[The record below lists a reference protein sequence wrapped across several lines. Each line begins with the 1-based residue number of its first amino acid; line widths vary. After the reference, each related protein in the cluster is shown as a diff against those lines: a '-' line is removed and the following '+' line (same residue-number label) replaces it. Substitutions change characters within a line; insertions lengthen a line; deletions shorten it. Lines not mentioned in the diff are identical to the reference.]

1 MIRFLLLL
9 SLLLSTTVQASQPI
23 YKSTDAQGN
32 VVYTDKPPA
41 EGTNREEVKLQRL
54 NTQPAPEMR
63 STPPAPVRSSAAAAT
78 VERDV
83 TITSPAD
90 QAVIPMG
97 QQGDFAVEAVT
108 TPPLGAGEA
117 LQLRIDG
124 TPAGE
129 PQASGRWALTN
140 VLRGGH
146 ELSVVRL
153 GADGTELARSAS
165 IYVQVMRPYN
175 IQNRN

>member
-9 SLLLSTTVQASQPI
+9 SLLLSATVQANQPI

-41 EGTNREEVKLQRL
+41 EGTSREEVKLQRL
-54 NTQPAPEMR
+54 NTQPAPE
-63 STPPAPVRSSAAAAT
+63 VRSAPPVPAGNNAAAAD
-78 VERDV
+78 VQREV

-97 QQGDFAVEAVT
+97 QQGDFTVEAT
-108 TPPLGAGEA
+108 TKPPLGAGEK
-117 LQLRIDG
+117 LQLQIDG
-124 TPAGE
+124 TPAGK
-129 PQASGRWALTN
+129 PQTSGRWALTN

-146 ELSVVRL
+146 ELSVVRS
-153 GADGTELARSAS
+153 GADGAELARSAS
-165 IYVQVMRPYN
+165 IHVQVMRPYN